1 MKVENIYNHRSK
13 YTGPIFV
20 MMEGI
25 DVDITQSMARIVVNG
40 KDLPFISVR
49 TSVWNQGPVN
59 DLIVSTNQRIEE
71 FYQFMWSQVP
81 VTLTMY
87 FLQGADLMR
96 FARIIGINQS
106 VTGEYIYHFSW
117 G

>member
-1 MKVENIYNHRSK
+1 MKLKNIYNERSK
-13 YTGPIFV
+13 CTGPIFV

-40 KDLPFISVR
+40 KDLSFSSVR

-59 DLIVSTNQRIEE
+59 DLIVSTYQRIDEL
-71 FYQFMWSQVP
+71 YQFMWSQVP
-81 VTLTMY
+81 VTLGMY

-96 FARIIGINQS
+96 FARITGINQS
-106 VTGEYIYHFSW
+106 VTGEYIYHFTW

>member
-1 MKVENIYNHRSK
+1 MKFKNINKERSK
-13 YTGPIFV
+13 YAGPIFV

-25 DVDITQSMARIVVNG
+25 GVDITQSMARIVVNG

-59 DLIVSTNQRIEE
+59 DLIVSTNERVEE

-81 VTLTMY
+81 VMLAMY

-96 FARIIGINQS
+96 FARIAGINQG
-106 VTGEYIYHFSW
+106 VMGEYIYHFSW

>member
-40 KDLPFISVR
+40 KDLPFNSVR

-59 DLIVSTNQRIEE
+59 DLIVSTNQRVEE

-81 VTLTMY
+81 VTLAIY

>member
-1 MKVENIYNHRSK
+1 MKVKNIYKERSK

-40 KDLPFISVR
+40 KDLPFNSVR
-49 TSVWNQGPVN
+49 TSAWNQGPVN
-59 DLIVSTNQRIEE
+59 DLIVLTNQRVEE

-81 VTLTMY
+81 ITLAMY

-96 FARIIGINQS
+96 FARITGINQS